1 MRIAIEAQRIFRKDK
16 HGMDFVILETLK
28 ELQKRKDGNE
38 YYVFVAPGEDW
49 CLEESENLHII
60 ELRCPTYP
68 LWEQIALPQAVRKL
82 KADLL
87 HCTSNTA
94 PLWCPVPLVLTLH
107 DIIYL
112 EPRQHRSPSFYQ
124 EMGWHYRRLIVP
136 RILKKARNIITVS
149 QFECTRIREALQ
161 LPKEVIKAVYNG
173 YSAYFTMQETPDES
187 IVQKYIP
194 HPDFLFFLGNTDPKK
209 NAARTLKA
217 YALYLKAS
225 QTKRPLLI
233 ADLKEEYIDQ
243 LLQQEGI
250 TGIKEHLYYPGYI
263 GNKDLATLY
272 NAAFAFLYFAAST
285 IAGDDDD
292 EEEEGGKTKIKFAPL
307 AVFCTFF
314 VAELGDKTQL
324 TAITFG
330 ANEGMSAALIVWIG
344 CSLGLFAAD
353 ILGMLVGYLLKSKT
367 PDGLLNTL
375 AFVIF
380 SVFGVYTLY
389 QGLKLIGASVCPI
402 PVWPVLIAATVVFA
416 VLCVCLFI
424 RREKKAK

>member
-194 HPDFLFFLGNTDPKK
+194 HPDFLFFLGNTDPK
-209 NAARTLKA
+209 RM
-217 YALYLKAS
+217 
-225 QTKRPLLI
+225 RHVP
-233 ADLKEEYIDQ
+233 
-243 LLQQEGI
+243 
-250 TGIKEHLYYPGYI
+250 
-263 GNKDLATLY
+263 
-272 NAAFAFLYFAAST
+272 
-285 IAGDDDD
+285 
-292 EEEEGGKTKIKFAPL
+292 
-307 AVFCTFF
+307 
-314 VAELGDKTQL
+314 
-324 TAITFG
+324 
-330 ANEGMSAALIVWIG
+330 
-344 CSLGLFAAD
+344 
-353 ILGMLVGYLLKSKT
+353 
-367 PDGLLNTL
+367 
-375 AFVIF
+375 
-380 SVFGVYTLY
+380 
-389 QGLKLIGASVCPI
+389 
-402 PVWPVLIAATVVFA
+402 
-416 VLCVCLFI
+416 
-424 RREKKAK
+424 